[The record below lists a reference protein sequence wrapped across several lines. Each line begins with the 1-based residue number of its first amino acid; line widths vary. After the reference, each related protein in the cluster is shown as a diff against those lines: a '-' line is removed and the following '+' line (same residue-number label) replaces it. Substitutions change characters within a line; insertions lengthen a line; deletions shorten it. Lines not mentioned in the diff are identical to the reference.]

1 MPTTQFDGS
10 SAAAVARIDRLADR
24 RTTPCGDGDMVWRRW
39 GAGPPLVLL
48 HGGHGSWLHWI
59 RNIPTLADHFTVIA
73 PDMPGLGDSAS
84 PIEPPTPEGLA
95 AIITAGLERILPPAT
110 VYDLAGFSFGGLL
123 GGHVAARHGGRVRS
137 FTAVGA
143 SGLGPRRRLTQPLAR
158 RRAGQTPAEFAETQ
172 RDNLALLMFADS
184 ANVDDLALHIQIE
197 NIRRARVKSRRF
209 ARGYSLAD
217 VLPEIAARLNGI
229 WGASDVTAPDDLGE
243 RAALFR
249 RIQPGADFRVVPGA
263 GHWVA
268 YEAADRFNAILLD
281 MLKPNDEKSGSDR
294 PNRVPVL

>member
-1 MPTTQFDGS
+1 MEMPT
-10 SAAAVARIDRLADR
+10 AARDEAPEAAIARIDRLAER
-24 RTTPCGDGDMVWRRW
+24 RTTRSGDGDMVWRQW

-59 RNIPTLADHFTVIA
+59 RNIATLADHCTVIA
-73 PDMPGLGDSAS
+73 PDLPGLGQSAS
-84 PIEPPTPEGLA
+84 PIEPPSPEGLA
-95 AIITAGLERILPPAT
+95 AIIAAGLERILPPAA
-110 VYDLAGFSFGGLL
+110 VYDLVGFSFGGLL
-123 GGHVAARHGGRVRS
+123 GGHVAACHGDRVRS

-158 RRAGQTPAEFAETQ
+158 RHAGQTPAELAETQ
-172 RDNLALLMFADS
+172 RANLALLMFADP
-184 ANVDDLALHIQIE
+184 ANVDDLALHIQLE

-217 VLPEIAARLNGI
+217 VLPEITARVNGI
-229 WGASDVTAPDDLGE
+229 WGAGDVTAPEDLGE

-249 RIQPGADFRVVPGA
+249 SIQPAADFRIVQGA

-268 YEAADRFNAILLD
+268 YEAADQFNAILLD
-281 MLKPNDEKSGSDR
+281 MLNPNEVERSVAEF
-294 PNRVPVL
+294 P